1 MDEEDKQEIREKA
14 QEFIE
19 DCLENGM
26 IAVLIAGNEETG
38 SFRMSTIDADPLD
51 TMNLLLTAAKVMGE
65 LDAADREGRTL
76 N

>member
-19 DCLENGM
+19 DCLANGM

-38 SFRMSTIDADPLD
+38 PFRMSTIDADPLD

-65 LDAADREGRTL
+65 MDAADREGRTL

>member
-1 MDEEDKQEIREKA
+1 
-14 QEFIE
+14 
-19 DCLENGM
+19 
-26 IAVLIAGNEETG
+26 VLIAGNEETG

-65 LDAADREGRTL
+65 IDAADREGRTL